1 MPQSFRPPN
10 TRSRK
15 YNELTPEPIRLS
27 LSVRPGEE
35 ERHDPRPRPV
45 ISGTSVSLGRFEGR
59 GRGGSRI
66 PSARVGRCPS
76 YPLHDAI
83 DADAV
88 RCTQPWERRLS
99 RRVAVRDKCRP
110 ARAPLARY
118 RSLWLF
124 ASVQLRHTRY
134 SRRVY
139 SHSPQ
144 CTTPTPTT
152 TIYYH

>member
-15 YNELTPEPIRLS
+15 YNEPIRLS
-27 LSVRPGEE
+27 LSVRPSVR
-35 ERHDPRPRPV
+35 ERKN
-45 ISGTSVSLGRFEGR
+45 GTAPAPGPPSREPACPLDVSKVAVAVALA
-59 GRGGSRI
+59 SRVPEWVVVPAI
-66 PSARVGRCPS
+66 

-88 RCTQPWERRLS
+88 RCTQPWERRLA
-99 RRVAVRDKCRP
+99 RPVAVRDKCRP

-124 ASVQLRHTRY
+124 AGVQLRHTRY

-144 CTTPTPTT
+144 CTTPTPT
-152 TIYYH
+152 IYYCY